1 MSEPRTLAGFG
12 EDRLVRRLLA
22 ELTPAVLMAKSLV
35 ADATDGDD
43 CAVVRDALRG
53 GKYLLLKSDCVIEG
67 RHFLASSP
75 AAQVGWKALARPLSD
90 IAACAGR
97 PLHALVTI
105 ALPAETPTARAR
117 GIYRGLGRCA
127 AEFGVLVV
135 GGETARTDGP
145 AMITVSLTG
154 EVSAKRCCLR
164 SGGQA
169 GDALFVTGALGGSLA
184 SGRHLNF
191 RPRLSEARWLA
202 KQFAVHAMMDLSDG
216 LGADLPRLALA
227 SGVGFRVDR
236 EHLPRAAGVSE
247 AQALSDGEDYE
258 LLFAVSPN
266 ETGGLLARWPI
277 RFPDVALTR
286 IGELTTPG
294 TGAELPRGYDHF
306 S

>member
-1 MSEPRTLAGFG
+1 MSEPRTLSGFG

-22 ELTPAVLMAKSLV
+22 ELTPAVLMDKTLV

-43 CAVVRDALRG
+43 CAVVRGALRG

-67 RHFLASSP
+67 RHFCPSTP

-90 IAACAGR
+90 IASCAGR

-105 ALPAETPTARAR
+105 ALPGTTATARAR

-154 EVSAKRCCLR
+154 EVSSKRCCLR
-164 SGGQA
+164 SGGQP
-169 GDALFVTGALGGSLA
+169 GDILFVTGVLGGSLA

-191 RPRLSEARWLA
+191 RPRLSEARWVA
-202 KQFAVHAMMDLSDG
+202 KHFSVHAMMDLSDG

-227 SGVGFRVDR
+227 SGVGFRIER
-236 EHLPRAAGVSE
+236 GHLPRAAGVSE
-247 AQALSDGEDYE
+247 EQAIGDGEDYE
-258 LLFAVSPN
+258 LLFAVAP
-266 ETGGLLARWPI
+266 GDGPALLASWPV
-277 RFPDVALTR
+277 RFPDVALTQ
-286 IGELTTPG
+286 IGELTAPG
-294 TGAELPRGYDHF
+294 GGVELPGGYDHF